1 MSLYDKIADW
11 SHAKERV
18 ESWKNEG
25 DKIVFTNGCFDL
37 LHVGHV
43 DYMEKARNLG
53 DKLIVAVNS
62 DNSIKRLKGVG
73 RPITDINS
81 RSKVL
86 AALGFVDLVVVFDED
101 TPLELISELIPDIL
115 VKGNDY
121 LAENVVGADIV
132 IKNGGEV
139 VTLEL
144 IKGYSTTSIIERI
157 KK

>member
-11 SHAKERV
+11 SNAKERV